1 MSRGIEHS
9 GGPLHIKMVKEATKM
24 IVDRFDTMEQLA
36 VNYEERLGTSI
47 NINVQDHD
55 RAMSMRS
62 IDFRPDI
69 HVRHTPPR
77 ERGARGHQLYDI
89 IRASKW
95 ERIEDSRHIVIEVET
110 NPSNIFRNVLK
121 KAYYARLKD
130 DDDGRK
136 MYAFILVAPE
146 GAKLPSDTEPFDEVW
161 TIPKSKLEEVS
172 VR

>member
-1 MSRGIEHS
+1 MENS

-24 IVDRFDTMEQLA
+24 IVDRFDTMEMLA
-36 VNYEERLGTSI
+36 VNYEERLGTRI
-47 NINVQDHD
+47 NINVQEYD
-55 RAMSMRS
+55 RAVSLRS

-77 ERGARGHQLYDI
+77 ERGVRGHQLYDLLKD
-89 IRASKW
+89 STW

-136 MYAFILVAPE
+136 MCAFILVVAE
-146 GAKLPSDTEPFDEVW
+146 GAKLPLDTEPFDEVW
-161 TIPKSKLEEVS
+161 TIPKSKLEEVN